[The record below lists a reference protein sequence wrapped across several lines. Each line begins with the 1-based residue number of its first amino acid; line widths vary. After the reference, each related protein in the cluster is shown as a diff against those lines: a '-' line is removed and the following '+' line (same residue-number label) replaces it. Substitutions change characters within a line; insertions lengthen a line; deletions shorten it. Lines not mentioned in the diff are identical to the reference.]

1 MKKSPN
7 DVKQYQAITLTNG
20 LRALLVHNPESNK
33 SAAALAVNVGH
44 FDDPTHRQGLAHFL
58 EHMLFLGTEKY
69 PDGSEYQKFINE
81 HGGSN
86 NAWTATEHTCF
97 FFDIGK
103 QHFAAAIERFG
114 EFFTAPLLSEEFVNK
129 ERKNIDAEF
138 KLKLKDDIRR
148 LYDVHKETINPN
160 HPFAKFSV
168 GSSETLA
175 DKAGHNLR
183 DEVCHFFQKNYQA
196 HFMTL
201 VLEGP
206 QAIADLESLAKT
218 HFSQIRSNGIPK
230 AKISQPL
237 YRPEHQQ
244 QWIKVR
250 PVKNDQQ
257 LIISFAMPSIDEF
270 YRHKPEAILAYL
282 IGHEGPGS
290 ILSLLKS
297 KQWALALTAGSGI
310 NGSNFKDFNINIS
323 LSELGEKN
331 INAIISIVFSYIKLL
346 KNMPLNKHYYREK
359 KALAELSFLYQEK
372 LSPLDSASQLVI
384 NMQHYPEQ
392 DYIFGDYVM
401 EGMDE
406 SAFGILLSY
415 MVATN
420 LRIITISQ
428 QLDDH
433 EKNRVSKWYQ
443 VPYSIADLATIQIKD
458 WQDPPAIEQLF
469 LPTENNYIVAQP
481 QLIAYQGEDNNPLTP
496 PKSICQQDGLC
507 VWFKHD
513 TSFNTPKGYIY
524 ISIDSPKVIESASSI
539 AMTRLFIDLYSDAVV
554 EEHYDAELAGIHYH
568 LYSHQGGMA
577 LQLSGI
583 STKQEQLLP
592 LLLASL
598 LRCEFC
604 QKKFELFKQ
613 QLVSHWKN
621 SESSKSISQ
630 LFATLSAA
638 MQPKSPSSKS
648 LVSALEAIS
657 FNDFKRFIPQI
668 FDQVAVEALIH
679 GNWPISAAKRMIS
692 IIKQE
697 FGQQLSDESSVKI
710 PCIDI
715 KNQQQIT
722 IPLELPEHDH
732 AAVLYY
738 PMPGKDLH
746 TVALTMLTNQ
756 LLSPIFFQEMRTE
769 KQYGYLVGV
778 GFIPINRYPGIA
790 FYIQSPHTDSST
802 LTSAMSDFIGRAND
816 YIKNLPKEH
825 WQHLQFGLASQLQEK
840 DTSLRIKSQRYWA
853 AICNKE
859 TSFIQK
865 QQLIAVIKTLTIA
878 DIINFIQHHFH
889 GAITDDRLS
898 LVTYENNTQC
908 EKALKNTSSA
918 ENNELLLK
926 KCQRKY

>member
-1 MKKSPN
+1 VKKSPN
-7 DVKQYQAITLTNG
+7 DTKQYKTITLANG
-20 LRALLVHNPESNK
+20 LRVLLVHNAESNK

-44 FDDPTHRQGLAHFL
+44 FDDPNHRQGLAHFL
-58 EHMLFLGTEKY
+58 EHMLFLGTKNF

-97 FFDIGK
+97 FFDIGY
-103 QHFAAAIERFG
+103 QHFGLAIERFG

-148 LYDVHKETINPN
+148 LYDVHKETINQA

-175 DKAGHNLR
+175 DKTGYNLR
-183 DEVCHFFQKNYQA
+183 DEVCNFFQNNYQA

-206 QAIADLESLAKT
+206 QTIAELEALANNHFSKIKSDGVAKT
-218 HFSQIRSNGIPK
+218 T
-230 AKISQPL
+230 ISQPL

-244 QWIKVR
+244 KWISVQ

-257 LIISFAMPSIDEF
+257 LIISFAMPSIDKF
-270 YRHKPEAILAYL
+270 YRQKPESILAYL

-310 NGSNFKDFNINIS
+310 NGSNFKDFNISIS
-323 LSELGEKN
+323 LSELGKKN
-331 INAIISIVFSYIKLL
+331 ISAIISIVFSYLNLL
-346 KNMPLNKHYYREK
+346 KQDPLHEQYYQEK
-359 KALAELSFLYQEK
+359 KALAELSFSYQEK
-372 LSPLDSASQLVI
+372 LSPLDSVSQLVI
-384 NMQHYPEQ
+384 NMQHYPQQ

-401 EGMDE
+401 QGLDE
-406 SAFGILLSY
+406 SVFNTLLGY

-420 LRIITISQ
+420 VRIIVIG
-428 QLDDH
+428 
-433 EKNRVSKWYQ
+433 KNIQEESHKNTSKWYQ
-443 VPYSIADLATIQIKD
+443 VPYSITDIK
-458 WQDPPAIEQLF
+458 QAKIEQWQQAPYLTELS
-469 LPTENNYIVAQP
+469 LPNKNPYIVSKP
-481 QLIAYQGEDNNPLTP
+481 ELISDDRKENPPLTP
-496 PKSICQQDGLC
+496 PTNICQESGLN
-507 VWFKHD
+507 VWFKQD

-524 ISIDSPKVIESASSI
+524 LSIDSPAVIENTSTI
-539 AMTRLFIDLYSDAVV
+539 AMTRLFIDLYSDAVI

-568 LYSHQGGMA
+568 LYSHQSGLT

-592 LLLASL
+592 LLLNSL
-598 LRCEFC
+598 MQCDFC
-604 QKKFELFKQ
+604 QEKFELFKQ
-613 QLVSHWKN
+613 QLLSHWHN
-621 SESSKSISQ
+621 AENSKSISQ
-630 LFATLSAA
+630 LFANLSAT
-638 MQPKSPSSKS
+638 MQPKSPSSHTLINALQQVEFNQFKS
-648 LVSALEAIS
+648 
-657 FNDFKRFIPQI
+657 FITQI
-668 FDQVAVEALIH
+668 FQHTAIDVLIH
-679 GNWPISAAKRMIS
+679 GNWSRQSADN
-692 IIKQE
+692 IIADIKTI
-697 FGQQLSDESSVKI
+697 FKGKLSHKNQVKI

-715 KNQQQIT
+715 QGQGTLT
-722 IPLELPEHDH
+722 IPMELPEHDH

-738 PMPGKDLH
+738 PMPKKDLH

-790 FYIQSPHTDSST
+790 FYIQSPHTNSATLIAAMDS
-802 LTSAMSDFIGRAND
+802 FIAKASD
-816 YIKNLPKEH
+816 YIAELPKEH

-840 DTSLRIKSQRYWA
+840 DTNLRIKSQRYWA

-859 TSFIQK
+859 ASFTEKQK
-865 QQLIAVIKTLTIA
+865 LIA
-878 DIINFIQHHFH
+878 IIESASINDVAKFLQQYFN
-889 GAITDDRLS
+889 GAKAKDRLS
-898 LVTYENNTQC
+898 LLSYENSAQL
-908 EKALKNTSSA
+908 EKMA
-918 ENNELLLK
+918 NNLINNDNISTLLK
-926 KCQRKY
+926 KCQKKY

>member
-7 DVKQYQAITLTNG
+7 DTKQYKAITLTNG
-20 LRALLVHNPESNK
+20 LRALLVHNTESNK

-44 FDDPTHRQGLAHFL
+44 FADPIHRQGLAHFL
-58 EHMLFLGTEKY
+58 EHMLFLGTKNF

-97 FFDIGK
+97 FFDIGH
-103 QHFAAAIERFG
+103 QHFSEAIERFG

-148 LYDVHKETINPN
+148 LYDVHKETINQD

-175 DKAGHNLR
+175 DKAGYNLR
-183 DEVCHFFQKNYQA
+183 DEVCDFFQEHYQA

-206 QAIADLESLAKT
+206 QPIAELERLANC
-218 HFSQIRSNGIPK
+218 HFSKVKSNGVAK

-237 YRPEHQQ
+237 YHAEHQQ
-244 QWIKVR
+244 KFISVQ

-257 LIISFAMPSIDEF
+257 LIINFAMPSIDKF
-270 YRHKPEAILAYL
+270 YRQKPESILAYL

-310 NGSNFKDFNINIS
+310 NGSNFKDFNISIS
-323 LSELGEKN
+323 LSKLGQKH
-331 INAIISIVFSYIKLL
+331 ITSIVSIVFSYLNLL
-346 KNMPLNKHYYREK
+346 NQAPINSRYYQEK
-359 KALAELSFLYQEK
+359 KALAELSFSYQEK
-372 LSPLDSASQLVI
+372 LSPLDSVSQLVI

-401 EGMDE
+401 QGLDE
-406 SAFGILLSY
+406 SAFSYLLDH
-415 MVATN
+415 MVPTN
-420 LRIITISQ
+420 VRIISISKESSP
-428 QLDDH
+428 H
-433 EKNRVSKWYQ
+433 RRTSKWYK
-443 VPYSIADLATIQIKD
+443 VPYSVIDIKPEQIQQWQNAPTLNELALPNKNPYIVSQPELIAD
-458 WQDPPAIEQLF
+458 
-469 LPTENNYIVAQP
+469 
-481 QLIAYQGEDNNPLTP
+481 DNAANSPLTP
-496 PKSICQQDGLC
+496 PSNICQENGLN

-513 TSFNTPKGYIY
+513 TSFKTPKGYIY
-524 ISIDSPKVIESASSI
+524 LSIDSPAVIENTSTI
-539 AMTRLFIDLYSDAVV
+539 AMTRLFIDLYSDAVI

-568 LYSHQGGMA
+568 LYSHQSGLT

-598 LRCEFC
+598 IQGKFC
-604 QKKFELFKQ
+604 QEKFELFKQ
-613 QLVSHWKN
+613 QLLSHWHN
-621 SESSKSISQ
+621 AENSKSISQ
-630 LFATLSAA
+630 LFANLSAT
-638 MQPKSPSSKS
+638 MQPKSPSSQT
-648 LVSALEAIS
+648 LINALEKIEFHQFQNFVPRIFEHTAI
-657 FNDFKRFIPQI
+657 NM
-668 FDQVAVEALIH
+668 LIH
-679 GNWPISAAKRMIS
+679 GNWSRQSANNIIEEVKQVFKDKISENN
-692 IIKQE
+692 QV
-697 FGQQLSDESSVKI
+697 QI
-710 PCIDI
+710 PCLDI
-715 KNQQQIT
+715 QGLGVLT
-722 IPLELPEHDH
+722 IPIELPAHDH
-732 AAVLYY
+732 AALLYF
-738 PMPGKDLH
+738 PLPQKDLR
-746 TVALTMLTNQ
+746 TVALAMLINQ

-790 FYIQSPHTDSST
+790 FYIQSPHTDSVT
-802 LTSAMSDFIGRAND
+802 LTAAIDDFIARANH
-816 YIKNLPKEH
+816 YIATLPAEH

-853 AICNKE
+853 TICNKE
-859 TSFIQK
+859 ESFTQKQKLITVIERLSINDVSEFIQ
-865 QQLIAVIKTLTIA
+865 Q
-878 DIINFIQHHFH
+878 HFH
-889 GAITDDRLS
+889 GKKAKDYLS
-898 LVTYENNTQC
+898 LLSYENNAQLAAMTTNQSIDNDF
-908 EKALKNTSSA
+908 EA
-918 ENNELLLK
+918 LLK
-926 KCQRKY
+926 KSHKKY

>member
-1 MKKSPN
+1 VKKSPN
-7 DVKQYQAITLTNG
+7 DTKQYKTITLANG
-20 LRALLVHNPESNK
+20 LRILLVHNAESNK

-44 FDDPTHRQGLAHFL
+44 FDDPNHRQGLAHFL
-58 EHMLFLGTEKY
+58 EHMLFLGTENF
-69 PDGSEYQKFINE
+69 PDGSEYQKFISE

-97 FFDIGK
+97 FFDIGH
-103 QHFAAAIERFG
+103 QHFDTAIERFG

-148 LYDVHKETINPN
+148 LYDVHKETINQA

-175 DKAGHNLR
+175 DKAGYNLR
-183 DEVCHFFQKNYQA
+183 DEVCSFFQENYQA

-206 QAIADLESLAKT
+206 QSIAELESLANS
-218 HFSQIRSNGIPK
+218 HFSKIKSNGISK
-230 AKISQPL
+230 AEISQPL
-237 YRPEHQQ
+237 YHPQHQQ
-244 QWIKVR
+244 KWISVQ

-257 LIISFAMPSIDEF
+257 LIISFAMPSIDKL
-270 YRHKPEAILAYL
+270 YRQKPESILAYL

-310 NGSNFKDFNINIS
+310 NGSNFKDFNISIS

-331 INAIISIVFSYIKLL
+331 INAIISIVFSYLNLL
-346 KNMPLNKHYYREK
+346 KKAPLNEQYYREK
-359 KALAELSFLYQEK
+359 KALAELSFAYQEK
-372 LSPLDSASQLVI
+372 LSPLDSVSQLVV

-401 EGMDE
+401 QGLDE
-406 SAFGILLSY
+406 SAFKTLLGY

-420 LRIITISQ
+420 VRIIAIGKHKQEHTS
-428 QLDDH
+428 
-433 EKNRVSKWYQ
+433 VSKWYR
-443 VPYSIADLATIQIKD
+443 VPYSVTDIAQAE
-458 WQDPPAIEQLF
+458 IEQWQHADTLAELS
-469 LPTENNYIVAQP
+469 LPNKNPYIVSRP
-481 QLIAYQGEDNNPLTP
+481 ELILDDSSDNTPLTP
-496 PKSICQQDGLC
+496 PKSICQKNGLN

-513 TSFNTPKGYIY
+513 TSFKTPKGYIY
-524 ISIDSPKVIESASSI
+524 LSIDSPAVIESASTI
-539 AMTRLFIDLYSDAVV
+539 AMTRLFIDLYSDAVI

-568 LYSHQGGMA
+568 LYSHQSGLT

-598 LRCEFC
+598 MQCNFC
-604 QKKFELFKQ
+604 KQTFELFKQ
-613 QLVSHWKN
+613 QLLSHWKN
-621 SESSKSISQ
+621 AGNSKSISQ
-630 LFATLSAA
+630 LFATLSAT
-638 MQPKSPSSKS
+638 MQPKSPSSQT
-648 LVSALEAIS
+648 LIEALEKIEFSQFKS
-657 FNDFKRFIPQI
+657 FVPRI
-668 FDQVAVEALIH
+668 FENTAVDALIH
-679 GNWPISAAKRMIS
+679 GNWSRQSADKIIAD
-692 IIKQE
+692 IKQE
-697 FGQQLSDESSVKI
+697 FSGKLSQANQVKI

-715 KNQQQIT
+715 QGQGTLT
-722 IPLELPEHDH
+722 IPMELPEHDH

-738 PMPGKDLH
+738 PMPKKDLR

-756 LLSPIFFQEMRTE
+756 LLSPTFFQEMRTE

-790 FYIQSPHTDSST
+790 FYIQSPHTDAIT
-802 LTSAMSDFIGRAND
+802 LTKAMDDFITRTRD
-816 YIKNLPKEH
+816 YIAHLPNEH

-840 DTSLRIKSQRYWA
+840 DTNLRIKSQRYWA

-859 TSFIQK
+859 ASFTQK
-865 QQLIAVIKTLTIA
+865 QKLITVIENLSIPDVA
-878 DIINFIQHHFH
+878 EFLQQHFH
-889 GAITDDRLS
+889 GSMTKDRLS
-898 LVTYENNTQC
+898 LLSYENKNQLSAMNKDLTIN
-908 EKALKNTSSA
+908 KDLKT
-918 ENNELLLK
+918 LLK

>member
-1 MKKSPN
+1 VNKSPN
-7 DVKQYQAITLTNG
+7 DAKQYQAITLTNG

-97 FFDIGK
+97 FFDVGQ

-148 LYDVHKETINPN
+148 LYDVHKETINQN

-175 DKAGHNLR
+175 DKAGYNLR
-183 DEVCHFFQKNYQA
+183 DEVCDFFQQNYQA

-206 QAIADLESLAKT
+206 QTITELESLAIT
-218 HFSQIRSNGIPK
+218 HFSKVKSNSIAK
-230 AKISQPL
+230 TKISQPL
-237 YRPEHQQ
+237 YHPKHQQ

-257 LIISFAMPSIDEF
+257 LIISFAMPSIDGL

-310 NGSNFKDFNINIS
+310 NGSNFKDFNINVS
-323 LSELGEKN
+323 LSELGEQN
-331 INAIISIVFSYIKLL
+331 IDAIISIVFSYIKLL
-346 KNMPLNKHYYREK
+346 KSAPLNEQYYREK

-392 DYIFGDYVM
+392 DYIFGDYAM
-401 EGMDE
+401 EGMDD
-406 SAFGILLSY
+406 SAFNTLLSY
-415 MVATN
+415 MVASN
-420 LRIITISQ
+420 LRIISISQ
-428 QLDDH
+428 QFDD
-433 EKNRVSKWYQ
+433 EGSKVSKWYQ
-443 VPYSIADLATIQIKD
+443 VPYSMTDIASVKIEGWKN
-458 WQDPPAIEQLF
+458 PPAIEQLF
-469 LPTENNYIVAQP
+469 LPNENAYIVAQP
-481 QLIAYQGEDNNPLTP
+481 QLVTYQGDDHKPLTP
-496 PKSICQQDGLC
+496 PLNICQQDGLS

-524 ISIDSPKVIESASSI
+524 ISIDSPKVIENASNI

-568 LYSHQGGMA
+568 LYSHQGGMT

-604 QKKFELFKQ
+604 QEKFELFKQ
-613 QLVSHWKN
+613 QLISHWKN
-621 SESSKSISQ
+621 SENSKSISQ
-630 LFATLSAA
+630 LFATLSAT
-638 MQPKSPSSKS
+638 MQPKSPDSKT
-648 LVSALEAIS
+648 LVSALEAINFS
-657 FNDFKRFIPQI
+657 DFKNFIPQI
-668 FDQVAVEALIH
+668 FNQVAIEVLIH
-679 GNWPISAAKRMIS
+679 GNWSISAAKQMIS
-692 IIKQE
+692 SIQRE
-697 FGQQLSDESSVKI
+697 FDQHLSPESVVKI

-715 KNQQQIT
+715 QNQQQVT

-738 PMPGKDLH
+738 PMPDKDLR

-790 FYIQSPHTDSST
+790 FYIQSPHTDST
-802 LTSAMSDFIGRAND
+802 MLTSAMSDFISRAND
-816 YIKNLPKEH
+816 YVKSLPEEH

-840 DTSLRIKSQRYWA
+840 DTNLRIKSQRYWA

-859 TSFIQK
+859 ASFTQK
-865 QQLIAVIKTLTIA
+865 QQLIEVIKTLSIT
-878 DIINFIQHHFH
+878 DIINFIQQHFH

-898 LVTYENNTQC
+898 LVSYENDIQF
-908 EKALKNTSSA
+908 EKILKNTPTTD
-918 ENNELLLK
+918 NNKLLLK